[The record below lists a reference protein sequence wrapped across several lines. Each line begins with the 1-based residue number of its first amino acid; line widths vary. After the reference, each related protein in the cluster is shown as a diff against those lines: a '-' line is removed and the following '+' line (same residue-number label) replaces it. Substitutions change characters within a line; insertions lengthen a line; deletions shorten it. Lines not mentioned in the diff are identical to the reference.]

1 MKKDYIILILLC
13 IQVLV
18 NPIYGA
24 SKKDCTGG
32 HQGKDSSGST
42 SGTAAA
48 QGSATSVTSGDPNEL
63 HGPAGYDTLRWVS
76 INDVLHYTIYFE
88 NSEEIAGAN
97 AQIIKVSF
105 TFPYEAMMNTFQL
118 GEYNFALKNYPL
130 ASKGNAHKT
139 RIDLRDSMNIYVDVA
154 AGLDIP
160 HQQAYWHFSSID
172 PVTGIAPWQFDRG
185 MLPVNDSTHV
195 GEGYVTFSM
204 QPDPA
209 LHTGD
214 TISFFADILFDQNDT
229 IPTNRWRNY
238 VDAGAPQST
247 IINTPDEETPLL
259 YHLSFTA
266 TDDEGGCGVKRV
278 LLYLKDNMGIW
289 QEVASASPDTVIDMQ
304 LELGDSY
311 KLISI
316 AEDYVGN
323 REPFKEVPDLILNAN
338 LAPTDILLSDSLFRD
353 DLPDSAYIATI
364 TSVDTEEG
372 SFTYALAEGEGA
384 IHNDFFLVDGDRLL
398 LRNSLR
404 CVEDSIYHI
413 RLSTTDEGGLTYS
426 KPFQLFMSH
435 VLIHPK
441 TDTIVV
447 RICEGDSYSFRG
459 EVYDSPG
466 QYPISVTVSDNQ
478 CDSTFLLDVS
488 VMPYPV
494 RPTVSIINGGTLVSS
509 ANEGNQWILCGDQE
523 DSIVS
528 TTYQYTPVELG
539 RYYVQINNGA
549 CISAPSDTIVFEART
564 DSVSLTLSLEE
575 GWNWFSSCLVDP
587 ANSEVPSFIQPIQT
601 KVDSV
606 CGNTAV
612 VYTLTPAESYKI
624 RTNQSI
630 QHTWRGLACN
640 PANYPLS
647 LNPGWNRIGYPLFYT
662 TNLSNAWSAFLPE
675 EGDIIKTY
683 EAFSTFYGGK
693 WVGTLHTLTPGD
705 GVMYYSQSAK
715 EMHFSMDSVHSNI
728 RPLRAPRAN
737 EDLPPNMG
745 IHRYPDNNTLI
756 ATLLN
761 EEYEQ
766 IPEGIYTV
774 LAYAGEE
781 CVGIGS
787 YVEEKINML
796 IYGDEG
802 ISVPIHFR
810 AYNHITQKF
819 ADVVEQISFGVEPV
833 GSQANPMILHLSENN
848 ATEATF
854 VYADAAYNIY
864 PNPVRDV
871 LYISGE
877 VENIHALSIYTLTG
891 KIVKNYDS
899 YPSTGI
905 PMKDVPDGSYL
916 VVIETA
922 SGVKHICKIIKSAH

>member
-1 MKKDYIILILLC
+1 MKRNIYLSVISSFLLFATH
-13 IQVLV
+13 
-18 NPIYGA
+18 IYG
-24 SKKDCTGG
+24 SDCTGG
-32 HQGKDSSGST
+32 HQGKTSSENT

-48 QGSATSVTSGDPNEL
+48 QGMATSVRSGDPNEL
-63 HGPAGYDTLRWVS
+63 HGPVGYDTLRWVS

-105 TFPYEAMMNTFQL
+105 TFPYEQMMNTFQL
-118 GEYNFALKNYPL
+118 GEYNFALRNYPI

-160 HQQAYWHFSSID
+160 RQQAYWHFSSID

-185 MLPVNDSTHV
+185 LLPVNDSTHV
-195 GEGYVTFSM
+195 GEGSVTFSM

-209 LHTGD
+209 LQTGD

-278 LLYLKDNMGIW
+278 LLYQKDNMGIW
-289 QEVASASPDTVIDMQ
+289 QEIASASPDTIIDMQ

-316 AEDYVGN
+316 AEDHVGN

-353 DLPDSAYIATI
+353 DMPDSAYIATI
-364 TSVDTEEG
+364 TSVDTEGG
-372 SFTYALAEGEGA
+372 SYTYALAEGEGA

-404 CVEDSIYHI
+404 CVEDSIYQI

-426 KPFQLFMSH
+426 KPFRLFMSH

-441 TDTIVV
+441 KDTIVV

-466 QYPISVTVSDNQ
+466 LYPLTVSTSENI
-478 CDSTFLLDVS
+478 CDSTYVVDVT
-488 VMPYPV
+488 VLPPPV
-494 RPTVSIINGGTLVSS
+494 RPTISIVNGTTLVSS
-509 ANEGNQWILCGDQE
+509 SDDGNKWMKCETPEDIFVSFDKQFTPKGDGNYYL
-523 DSIVS
+523 IVD
-528 TTYQYTPVELG
+528 
-539 RYYVQINNGA
+539 NGA
-549 CISAPSDTIVFEART
+549 CVSEPSD
-564 DSVSLTLSLEE
+564 SVVVQADQNEIPFTLSLAQ
-575 GWNWFSSCLVDP
+575 GWNWFSSFLDDP
-587 ANSEVPSFIQPIQT
+587 LNNDVATFLQPIQNA
-601 KVDSV
+601 VDSL
-606 CGNTAV
+606 CGNTLIV
-612 VYTLTPAESYKI
+612 SNLTPAESYKI

-630 QHTWRGLACN
+630 QHTWQGMACN

-647 LNPGWNRIGYPLFYT
+647 LNPGWNRIGYPLAYT

-715 EMHFSMDSVHSNI
+715 KMQFSTDSVHVNV
-728 RPLRAPRAN
+728 RPLHIQRTDDVVPQN
-737 EDLPPNMG
+737 KG
-745 IHRYPDNNTLI
+745 IHHYPDNNTII
-756 ATLLN
+756 ARLYTHKN
-761 EEYEQ
+761 EL

-774 LAYAGEE
+774 LAYFGDE
-781 CVGIGS
+781 CIGVGS
-787 YVEEKINML
+787 YEDDKIYLLM
-796 IYGDEG
+796 YGDEDLAAP
-802 ISVPIHFR
+802 VHFR
-810 AYNHITQKF
+810 AYNNITQDF
-819 ADVVEQISFGVEPV
+819 VEITEQLTFGNTPV
-833 GSQANPMILHLSENN
+833 GNSSNPLPLHL
-848 ATEATF
+848 AYTEDMTITY
-854 VYADAAYNIY
+854 VSDNAYNIY
-864 PNPVRDV
+864 PNPVRDK
-871 LYISGE
+871 LYISGA
-877 VENIHALSIYTLTG
+877 VEDIQVLSIYTMTG
-891 KIVKNYDS
+891 KIISRYGS

-905 PMKDVPDGSYL
+905 PMKEVQDGSYL
-916 VVIETA
+916 VVIETT
-922 SGVKHICKIIKSAH
+922 SGYKYICKVIKSLH